1 MYQSGMCSQ
10 LLIKFEEK
18 DDDLQMIAI
27 TKAEKDAIR
36 EKFPNVNIV
45 RTMKQ
50 KSKRHHYYCEET
62 KQVSKLL
69 KQMRESD
76 CVTNSTRRN
85 VRNADRTDGKR
96 VKV

>member
-1 MYQSGMCSQ
+1 MCPQ
-10 LLIKFEEK
+10 LLIKSEEK

>member
-1 MYQSGMCSQ
+1 
-10 LLIKFEEK
+10 
-18 DDDLQMIAI
+18 MIAI

-62 KQVSKLL
+62 KQVFKLL

-76 CVTNSTRRN
+76 CVTNPTRRN
-85 VRNADRTDGKR
+85 ECNADRADGKR